1 MFNSLVLYLAIYIGF
16 LFLLSW
22 LASRKQQEEDFLIAG
37 RNRGGWQILLSKFA
51 ASIGAGYFITYT
63 GFAYEYGIGVFA
75 MLAGLIAGFLVFAYW
90 AAPKI
95 AAGSRE
101 GKFYTI
107 GHFVYSKFQNNKA
120 RLLADVFSSGIL
132 FSWLLVGII
141 GSGKIIADFGLLSYN
156 SAVIVTSLVIL
167 GYLLIAG
174 FRAVLLTDV
183 VQSIVIFILMAVVTF
198 GVIGTSSFA
207 ELHSFSTGSFDI
219 GTAIG
224 FFLFGILSV
233 FSYSDRYQLSY
244 AARSEKGLRHGLGLS
259 TIPILLVAYFL
270 LLIGVFMATNVPGL
284 DSGLVFTEA
293 LKQFLNP
300 SLIPLAIVL
309 FFAGIMSSADTNIYA
324 ISSHYALSKKNDN
337 NYTKNVRKAM
347 IGLTIIVTILAIAFP
362 NIVKVSIVAGAVSL
376 LLSWAM
382 IYTLAGGKNQNRFI
396 GSVVTSTIGLALAI
410 AYFGLEPTAAIAIV
424 VFGPLG
430 LLYKG
435 RKTEL
440 QNIST
445 AL

>member
-1 MFNSLVLYLAIYIGF
+1 MISPLVLYLATYVGF

-22 LASRKQQEEDFLIAG
+22 WVSRKQQEENFLIAG

-63 GFAYEYGIGVFA
+63 GFAYEYGVGVFV

-107 GHFVYSKFQNNKA
+107 GHFVYSKFQNSKT

-156 SAVIVTSLVIL
+156 FAVIATSLVVL
-167 GYLLIAG
+167 GYLLLAG

-183 VQSIVIFILMAVVTF
+183 VQSAVIFILMAVVTF

-207 ELHSFSTGSFDI
+207 ELHSFSTGSLDI
-219 GTAIG
+219 GVAVG
-224 FFLFGILSV
+224 FFLFGVLSV

-244 AARSEKGLRHGLGLS
+244 AAKSENGLKHGLGLS
-259 TIPILLVAYFL
+259 IIPIILVAYFL
-270 LLIGVFMATNVPGL
+270 LLIGVFMATKVPGL
-284 DSGLVFTEA
+284 DSGLVFTEG

-300 SLIPLAIVL
+300 SLVPLAIVL

-324 ISSHYALSKKNDN
+324 ISSHYALSRKNDN

-347 IGLTIIVTILAIAFP
+347 IGLTLVVTILAVVFP
-362 NIVKVSIVAGAVSL
+362 HVVEVSIFAGAVSL

-382 IYTLAGGKNQNRFI
+382 IYVISGGKNPNRFI
-396 GSVVTSTIGLALAI
+396 GSIVASTIGLALGI
-410 AYFGLEPTAAIAIV
+410 AYFGLDPTAAIVIV

-435 RKTEL
+435 RKAKTQSL
-440 QNIST
+440 PT
-445 AL
+445 AS